1 MTTVLHAALPGCYY
15 CCRALPSE
23 RRGVRPG
30 RRRGGQ
36 QRRSRRYERHNTT
49 PPPTLLRDAFP
60 CEEEEE
66 ESSDALFS
74 EDPTMENNSTAA
86 DAHDDDGVVVF
97 GDDDDD
103 DDDDDDYIDIDD
115 AHVHRRRSL
124 VRRRHCRDLEAR
136 RHVLASFAILAVEW
150 IRTYV
155 PIRAVAAKMKRMYDR
170 SNDRAAALGG
180 RPSSDWGT
188 THGGDTDIAAGKGRS
203 ASRFALRFK
212 VKGRTRPPPPS
223 PPLSISTPS
232 TRRPRVDAGQ
242 ILTRLE
248 GRKSSSSSSSSILF
262 ASDGTKLKA
271 PMEILNSPRMMSRL
285 RERGNNDD

>member
-1 MTTVLHAALPGCYY
+1 
-15 CCRALPSE
+15 
-23 RRGVRPG
+23 
-30 RRRGGQ
+30 
-36 QRRSRRYERHNTT
+36 
-49 PPPTLLRDAFP
+49 
-60 CEEEEE
+60 
-66 ESSDALFS
+66 
-74 EDPTMENNSTAA
+74 MENNSTAA

-97 GDDDDD
+97 GDDDEDD
-103 DDDDDDYIDIDD
+103 DDDDDDIDTDD

-155 PIRAVAAKMKRMYDR
+155 TIRAVAAKMKRMYDR

-203 ASRFALRFK
+203 ASRFALRFE
-212 VKGRTRPPPPS
+212 VKGRMRPPPPS

-232 TRRPRVDAGQ
+232 KRRPRVDAGQ

-248 GRKSSSSSSSSILF
+248 GRKSSSSSSSILF
-262 ASDGTKLKA
+262 ASDGTKVKA
-271 PMEILNSPRMMSRL
+271 PMEILNSPRMMSML
-285 RERGNNDD
+285 RERGNNDDD